1 MQVKSSEVLAL
12 LFFISYEK
20 LAQEYPVWNYV
31 SGAIF

>member
-20 LAQEYPVWNYV
+20 LAQEYPVWNCV